1 MSPALYGFDRRIA
14 ITAWTQGPWGPY
26 LPFMHPSKP
35 GRPIHAEDTFDTHG
49 LGYLFD
55 ALVTPPPPLVGE
67 GGDAVVASLQREMP
81 TVALFPSIDIR
92 RLEGYAGLRTNRRTP
107 GMM

>member
-49 LGYLFD
+49 LGYRFD
-55 ALVTPPPPLVGE
+55 GPRHSAAAACWRG
-67 GGDAVVASLQREMP
+67 
-81 TVALFPSIDIR
+81 R
-92 RLEGYAGLRTNRRTP
+92 RRGRCITAA
-107 GMM
+107 